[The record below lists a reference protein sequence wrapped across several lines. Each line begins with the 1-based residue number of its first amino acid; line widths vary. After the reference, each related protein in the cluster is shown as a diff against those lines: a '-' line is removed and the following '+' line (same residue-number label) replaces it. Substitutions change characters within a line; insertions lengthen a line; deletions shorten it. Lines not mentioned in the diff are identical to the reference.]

1 MLYFHSFKSG
11 TAALLALIITSSAVV
26 PIVTTA
32 PAFAQSRYPRRQ
44 QTQTQTNRVV
54 PSGTSIA
61 VRYDKAEKVVVMPDE
76 RMALTLTVAKD
87 VIARDGRVLIPEGS
101 EIVGDLTP
109 VSGGTQF
116 VARKLTLYGSRIER
130 QSRSLSINGNSRV
143 VRRTEEVR
151 QGANASSILEGAAI
165 GGAAAAALAV
175 LTGDRAI
182 ATEEVLGGAGL
193 GALGGLFLNRKKAN
207 VVVVYPE
214 RDLTVRLG
222 SQLALR

>member
-1 MLYFHSFKSG
+1 MLYLHSFKSG

-26 PIVTTA
+26 PIVTTS

-44 QTQTQTNRVV
+44 QTQTNRVV

-87 VIARDGRVLIPEGS
+87 VIARDGRVLIPQGS

-116 VARKLTLYGSRIER
+116 IARADP
-130 QSRSLSINGNSRV
+130 LS
-143 VRRTEEVR
+143 
-151 QGANASSILEGAAI
+151 SSA
-165 GGAAAAALAV
+165 
-175 LTGDRAI
+175 
-182 ATEEVLGGAGL
+182 
-193 GALGGLFLNRKKAN
+193 
-207 VVVVYPE
+207 
-214 RDLTVRLG
+214 
-222 SQLALR
+222 

>member
-1 MLYFHSFKSG
+1 MLYFHSLKSG

-44 QTQTQTNRVV
+44 QTQTNQVV
-54 PSGTSIA
+54 PSGTSIT
-61 VRYDKAEKVVVMPDE
+61 VRYDKAEKIVVMPDE

-87 VIARDGRVLIPEGS
+87 VIARDGRVLIPQGS
-101 EIVGDLTP
+101 EIAGDLTP

-116 VARKLTLYGSRIER
+116 IARELTLYRPRLER
-130 QSRSLSINGNSRV
+130 QARSLYINGSSRV

-151 QGANASSILEGAAI
+151 QGANTRSILEGAAI

-207 VVVVYPE
+207 VVVVYPD

-222 SQLALR
+222 SELALR